1 MGIQVLSLYFEWCH
15 KLRNGEQRPPHIK
28 HIVSLLLASDRNQLV

>member
-15 KLRNGEQRPPHIK
+15 KLRNGEQRPPHISILY
-28 HIVSLLLASDRNQLV
+28 HCCWRATVIS